1 MRFEENNTTKNIGQ
15 KSCCVV
21 CGCNYYPLMEPCPR
35 CAEKAARDSRVTINC
50 VDCNYSFL
58 GHVGDDCPKCKGV
71 QIEVKNSCMQAQQ
84 GGDHYQRGAIQP
96 IEYIHA
102 NELNFFEGNAIKYV
116 TRNRRK
122 KSAVEDLKKA
132 IHYIQLQLKLMHQID
147 SRIEYDAVSRD

>member
-1 MRFEENNTTKNIGQ
+1 MPTVKISTSKPLPIEHKINCPHLLSGGHIGVACTCLLTNEKDAEMRFEENNTTRKLIG
-15 KSCCVV
+15 
-21 CGCNYYPLMEPCPR
+21 GIE
-35 CAEKAARDSRVTINC
+35 
-50 VDCNYSFL
+50 
-58 GHVGDDCPKCKGV
+58 
-71 QIEVKNSCMQAQQ
+71 EVKDSCMQAQQ
-84 GGDHYQRGAIQP
+84 GGDHYQQGKIQP

-132 IHYIQLQLKLMHQID
+132 IHYIQLQLKLMHGID